1 MTTQSSASASRTDQ
15 RPPDANPGRA
25 TLFVIVAGSFITTL
39 DFFIVNVAIP
49 SMQRTLHTGSASIQW
64 VVAGFALALAAGL
77 IIGGRLGDLYGRRRM
92 LTVGLA
98 LFTAASAVCG
108 FAPNAGIMVAGRVVQ
123 GAAAAIVGPQVL
135 CLIGVLY
142 QGRDRVRAFTA
153 YGLSLGFAAVFG
165 QLIGG
170 VLIRADVAGLGWR
183 TCFLVNLPVGIG
195 VLAALPKL
203 VPESR
208 APRDSQTRGPIDV
221 TGTVLVTLALVALV
235 LPLVQGRAEGW
246 PAWTW
251 ACLAAS
257 LPLLLVFLAH
267 QYRRVDRAMTPL
279 IELGLFRSRAFT
291 AGIALAGVFFA
302 GMASFFLVL
311 TLYLQQGRGLSTLV
325 TGSVFTPMGASYL
338 VTTVRMP
345 QLAALLGRQLIA
357 VGGLVIAAGQA
368 GLLITVHEIGL
379 TGSPWLLTPSLLVI
393 GAGMGLVTAPLSST
407 VLAGVEH
414 RHAGAAS
421 GVLSTMQNIGNALG
435 VAVIGVVFFGALSR
449 AAGPAAFPHAM
460 SSSAAWLA
468 GLGLAV
474 AAGAQFLPRGERDE
488 GATRRT

>member
-1 MTTQSSASASRTDQ
+1 MTTQRSAAAPPTAQ
-15 RPPDANPGRA
+15 RPPDTSPRRA

-49 SMQRTLHTGSASIQW
+49 SMQRTLHTGPASVQW

-77 IIGGRLGDLYGRRRM
+77 IIGGRLGDLYGRRR
-92 LTVGLA
+92 LLAVGLA
-98 LFTAASAVCG
+98 LFTVASAVCG
-108 FAPNAGIMVAGRVVQ
+108 FAPDAGTMVAGRIVQ

-135 CLIGVLY
+135 SIIGVLY
-142 QGRDRVRAFTA
+142 EGRSRVRAFTA

-170 VLIRADVAGLGWR
+170 ALIRADIAGLGWR
-183 TCFLVNLPVGIG
+183 WCFLVNLPVGLC
-195 VLAALPKL
+195 VLAVLPRL

-208 APRDSQTRGPIDV
+208 APRDLRTRGLVDV
-221 TGTVLVTLALVALV
+221 TGTALVTLALVALV
-235 LPLVQGRAEGW
+235 LPLVQGQAQGW

-257 LPLLLVFLAH
+257 LPLLLAFWAH
-267 QYRRVDRAMTPL
+267 QARRTRRAMTPL
-279 IELGLFRSRAFT
+279 IDLGMFRSRAFT
-291 AGIALAGVFFA
+291 AGVALAGVFFA

-311 TLYLQQGRGLSTLV
+311 TLYLQQGRGLSALA

-338 VTTVRMP
+338 ATTVRMP

-368 GLLITVHEIGL
+368 GLLITVHQIGL
-379 TGSPWLLTPSLLVI
+379 TGSAWLLAPSLLVI
-393 GAGMGLVTAPLSST
+393 GAGMGMVTAPLSSV
-407 VLAGVEH
+407 VLAGVED

-421 GVLSTMQNIGNALG
+421 GVLSTMQNIGNAVG
-435 VAVIGVVFFGALSR
+435 VAVIGVIFFGALGR
-449 AAGPAAFPHAM
+449 VAGPATFPHAM
-460 SSSAAWLA
+460 SSSAAWLI

-474 AAGAQFLPRGERDE
+474 AAGAQFLPRSE
-488 GATRRT
+488 GTTQRA